1 VPKKF
6 QPLLD
11 AILHQHPGIHD
22 PVALIRAGRVFAD
35 GTPVTNPA
43 ARVAADATITV
54 RPPRPLRGTLKL
66 QAAPAVFD
74 CTIAGRV
81 ALDIGAST
89 GGFTVALLE
98 AGARHVYALD
108 AGHGQLLGSL
118 RQDPRV
124 TNLERTNLADL
135 RADRI
140 PEPVEVVTLDLSY
153 LAIAD
158 AIPQLGVLTLA
169 RDAELL
175 ASSSQCSNSISRAH
189 HATPNSSPMLSTGQ
203 PPRSPLT
210 TGESSTAANH
220 PFAAGA
226 VQSSSSCTP
235 FARWRARIPSAAN
248 PNPLSDG
255 PGQRPDERA
264 DRARLAAL
272 ISRRSVRECGA
283 AGRPDC
289 MVVSSAREL
298 GHDWRRCFERVLKH
312 GEV

>member
-1 VPKKF
+1 VPVRPRRATRAASLRVLCSQLIGSCTALACCPRLDRTTKEHTVPKKF

-11 AILHQHPGIHD
+11 AILHQHPGIHE

-43 ARVAADATITV
+43 SRVTTDATITV
-54 RPPRPLRGTLKL
+54 RSLRPLRGTLKL
-66 QAAPAVFD
+66 QAALALFD
-74 CTIAGRV
+74 CTIAGRA

-140 PEPVEVVTLDLSY
+140 PEPVEVVTIDLSY

-169 RDAELL
+169 RDAELIALVKPMFELHL
-175 ASSSQCSNSISRAH
+175 A
-189 HATPNSSPMLSTGQ
+189 G
-203 PPRSPLT
+203 PPRDPKQL
-210 TGESSTAANH
+210 AD
-220 PFAAGA
+220 A
-226 VQSSSSCTP
+226 V
-235 FARWRARIPSAAN
+235 
-248 PNPLSDG
+248 
-255 PGQRPDERA
+255 
-264 DRARLAAL
+264 DRAATALAA
-272 ISRRSVRECGA
+272 
-283 AGRPDC
+283 
-289 MVVSSAREL
+289 
-298 GHDWRRCFERVLKH
+298 HDWRVVDSRESPIRGRSGAIEFFVHAIRQMACPH
-312 GEV
+312 P